1 MYFFSFKKNSGDLG
15 FQAIATWYGWAK
27 DPIVQIDHSRIES
40 ISQDIQIVFI
50 YGSRTNIDNT
60 VAYQIL
66 RQRGSNNTTIK
77 V

>member
-1 MYFFSFKKNSGDLG
+1 MG